1 MSSEEGKTGRLAVWL
16 ERLRQVPV
24 LGTAIRTFEKALGD
38 GATDSAA
45 SIAYFSF
52 FSLFPLLLGLVAAAS
67 FALEPA
73 EVRLQ
78 LDQFLMDSLPGSA
91 ELVRETVEAVI
102 RLRGPAGVLSLVTL
116 LWSASAVFGA
126 ASRAVNRAWGTAEK
140 SPYYVSKMRYIAM
153 CLGVAL
159 LFLLSVVVTG
169 FVEVVLGFDLGLL
182 DPMGLTDA
190 IARAGSRLVSF
201 AFLISMFG
209 LLYKVM
215 PRTETRWRDVWAGAL
230 LAGVLFE
237 LGKAFFVRYLENVAN
252 FEAVYGSLS
261 TAIVLL
267 LWLFVSA
274 WILILGAEFI
284 YVRREAREEAA

>member
-1 MSSEEGKTGRLAVWL
+1 MGTWL
-16 ERLRQVPV
+16 ERLRRTPV

-52 FSLFPLLLGLVAAAS
+52 FSLFPLLIGLVAAAS

-73 EVRLQ
+73 EVRLR
-78 LDQFLMDSLPGSA
+78 LDEFLMDSLPGSA
-91 ELVRETVEAVI
+91 DLVRETVEAVI
-102 RLRGPAGVLSLVTL
+102 RLRGPAGILGLVTL

-126 ASRAVNRAWGTAEK
+126 ASRAVNRAWGTVET
-140 SPYYVSKMRYIAM
+140 SPYYASKMRYIAM
-153 CLGVAL
+153 CLGAAL

-169 FVEVVLGFDLGLL
+169 FVEVVVGFDLGLL

-201 AFLISMFG
+201 AFLLSMFG

-215 PRTETRWRDVWAGAL
+215 PRMETRWRDVWAGAL

-237 LGKAFFVRYLENVAN
+237 VGKAFFVKYLDNVAN
-252 FEAVYGSLS
+252 FEAVYGSLY

-267 LWLFVSA
+267 LWLYVSA
-274 WILILGAEFI
+274 WILILGAELI
-284 YVRREAREEAA
+284 DVRREARAEAGW